1 MDSAANHLCPTRRER
16 DVDVKKPLAFLQ
28 KRTPV
33 KPATG
38 QPPVRITSE
47 ARDKILSIRGSE
59 PEAQRLA
66 VWVEVTG
73 EADSQYTYDIYLLPL
88 DEAGPQ
94 DAVIPGDP
102 PIVVSGSSID
112 KVAGATIEFSG
123 DAFTGGLWLDNPNK
137 PPPSMPKL
145 PIMNIP
151 PIGGSAPSP
160 SPAVGAKPPP
170 DLSGDVAQR
179 VSQVL
184 EQQINPSI
192 AAHGGRAD
200 LVAVE
205 NATAY
210 LRLSGG
216 CQGCG
221 MATVTLSQGIE
232 VAIKEAVPDIA
243 EVVDVTDH
251 QSGTNPYFQASKK

>member
-1 MDSAANHLCPTRRER
+1 M
-16 DVDVKKPLAFLQ
+16 KKPLAFWP
-28 KRTPV
+28 KKGAGRPT
-33 KPATG
+33 AG
-38 QPPVRITSE
+38 RPPVGMTPR
-47 ARDKILSIRGSE
+47 ARDKVLSIRASE
-59 PEAQRLA
+59 PEAQGLA
-66 VWVEVTG
+66 VWLEVTG
-73 EADSQYTYDIYLLPL
+73 EAEGRYTYDIYLLPVE
-88 DEAGPQ
+88 EAGPH
-94 DAVIPGDP
+94 DVVIPDDDL
-102 PIVVSGSSID
+102 PIVVAGSSLD
-112 KVAGATIEFSG
+112 KVTGATIDFSG
-123 DAFTGGLWLDNPNK
+123 DTFTGGLWLDNPNK
-137 PPPSMPKL
+137 PPPAMPKL

-151 PIGGSAPSP
+151 SIGGSSSSP
-160 SPAVGAKPPP
+160 SPAVGPKPPP

-179 VSQVL
+179 VSQIL

-205 NATAY
+205 DATAY

-232 VAIKEAVPDIA
+232 VAIKEAVPEVIH
-243 EVVDVTDH
+243 VVDVTDH